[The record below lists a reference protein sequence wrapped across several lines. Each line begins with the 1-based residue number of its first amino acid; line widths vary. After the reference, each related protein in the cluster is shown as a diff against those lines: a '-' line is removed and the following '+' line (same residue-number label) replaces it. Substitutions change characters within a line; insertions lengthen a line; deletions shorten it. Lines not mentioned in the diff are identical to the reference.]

1 LDVPGK
7 PKKLINWQLPMQ
19 RVLYALVPIVAS
31 GVYFFGWRSLLV
43 VAVANAV
50 AFASEYAFTRREG
63 QPVTSA
69 VFVTGTLFALSLPP
83 MLPLWMVALGSA
95 FGVVFGK
102 MVFGGFGKNVFNPAL
117 TGRAFIYISFGDYM
131 TARCWTHPIDGLLG
145 GLLSY
150 ANTAADAITR
160 ATPGSW
166 IKYTAEELASRGIA
180 ETAFS
185 IQRLLVGNVA
195 GVIGGTSAI
204 LVVLGGLYLV
214 RTKAANW
221 RLPLTV
227 ILGFALSHFMLTFF
241 GVAFAANA
249 PDNMDMSAKLLR
261 ALILTFDAAC
271 AGSLLFGAFF
281 YATDP
286 VSAPKTDEA
295 RWIYGFVIGVLSSLI
310 SLFTVWPAG
319 TMFAVLFANMFAPI
333 TDIAV
338 KSIKEKRKQA

>member
-1 LDVPGK
+1 VPQK

-19 RVLYALVPIVAS
+19 RVLYALAPIVAS

-43 VAVANAV
+43 VAVANLT
-50 AFASEYAFTRREG
+50 AFLSEYAFARREG

-69 VFVTGTLFALSLPP
+69 VFVTGTLLALSLPP
-83 MLPLWMVALGSA
+83 MLPLWMVAVGAA

-131 TARCWTHPIDGLLG
+131 TARCWTHPFDGMAG

-150 ANTAADAITR
+150 ANTAADAFTR
-160 ATPGSW
+160 ATPSSW
-166 IKYTAEELASRGIA
+166 LKYTAEELAARGLESSMFSFSR
-180 ETAFS
+180 
-185 IQRLLVGNVA
+185 LVFGNVA
-195 GVIGGTSAI
+195 GVIGGTSAV
-204 LVVLGGLYLV
+204 LVVIGGIYLM

-221 RLPLTV
+221 RLPLSV
-227 ILGFALSHFMLTFF
+227 IAGFAVTHFLLTFF
-241 GVAFAANA
+241 GAAYSGNA
-249 PDNMDMSAKLLR
+249 PALSSVAAQMLR
-261 ALILTFDAAC
+261 ALRMTFAAAC

-295 RWIYGFVIGVLSSLI
+295 RWLYGALIGILSSLI
-310 SLFTVWPAG
+310 GLFTVWPAG
-319 TMFAVLFANMFAPI
+319 TMFAILLANMFAPI
-333 TDIAV
+333 TDYAI
-338 KSIKEKRKQA
+338 KSIKEKGKNA

>member
-1 LDVPGK
+1 MPGK

-19 RVLYALVPIVAS
+19 RVLYALAPIVAS

-50 AFASEYAFTRREG
+50 AFLSEYVFTRRDG

-83 MLPLWMVALGSA
+83 MLPLWMVALGAA

-102 MVFGGFGKNVFNPAL
+102 MVFGGFGKNIFNPAL

-131 TARCWTHPIDGLLG
+131 TARCWTHPFDGLLG
-145 GLLSY
+145 GLLRY
-150 ANTAADAITR
+150 ANDAADAVTR
-160 ATPGSW
+160 ATPGTW
-166 IKYTAEELASRGIA
+166 LKYTAEQL
-180 ETAFS
+180 TANGLDISMFS
-185 IQRLLVGNVA
+185 LEKLVLGNIA

-204 LVVLGGLYLV
+204 LVVIGGLYLV

-227 ILGFALSHFMLTFF
+227 ILGFAITHFLLTFL
-241 GVAFAANA
+241 GAAYAANA
-249 PDNMDMSAKLLR
+249 PEGMELAARLLR
-261 ALILTFDAAC
+261 ALRYTFTSSC

-295 RWIYGFVIGVLSSLI
+295 RWIYGLVIGVLSSLI
-310 SLFTVWPAG
+310 SIFTIWPAG
-319 TMFAVLFANMFAPI
+319 TMFAILFANMFAPI

>member
-1 LDVPGK
+1 MPGK
-7 PKKLINWQLPMQ
+7 PKKLINWQLPMK

-31 GVYFFGWRSLLV
+31 GVYFFGWRALLV

-50 AFASEYAFTRREG
+50 AFISEYVFTHRDG

-69 VFVTGTLFALSLPP
+69 VFVTGTLLALSLPP
-83 MLPLWMVALGSA
+83 LLPLWMVALGSA

-102 MVFGGFGKNVFNPAL
+102 MVFGGFGKNPFNPAL

-131 TARCWTHPIDGLLG
+131 TARCWTHPVDGVLG
-145 GLLSY
+145 GLLHY
-150 ANTAADAITR
+150 ANTAADAVTR
-160 ATPGSW
+160 ATPGTW
-166 IKYTAEELASRGIA
+166 MKYPVEELAAKGLSLDM
-180 ETAFS
+180 FS
-185 IQRLLVGNVA
+185 LDKLMIGNIA

-204 LVVLGGLYLV
+204 LVVIGGLYLV

-227 ILGFALSHFMLTFF
+227 IVGFAVTHFLLTFF
-241 GVAFAANA
+241 GAAYTANA
-249 PDNMDMSAKLLR
+249 PEQLDVAARLLR
-261 ALILTFDAAC
+261 ALRYTFTAAC

-295 RWIYGFVIGVLSSLI
+295 RWIYGTVIGVLSSLI

-319 TMFAVLFANMFAPI
+319 TMFAILFANMFAPI

>member
-1 LDVPGK
+1 VAQK

-43 VAVANAV
+43 VAVANLV
-50 AFASEYAFTRREG
+50 AYLSEYVFTRREA
-63 QPVTSA
+63 QPVSSA

-83 MLPLWMVALGSA
+83 MLPLWMVAVGAA

-131 TARCWTHPIDGLLG
+131 TARCWTHPFDGMLG
-145 GLLSY
+145 GLVHY
-150 ANTAADAITR
+150 ANTAADAVTR
-160 ATPGSW
+160 ATPGVW
-166 IKYTAEELASRGIA
+166 LKYTADELASHGLVPA
-180 ETAFS
+180 MFS
-185 IQRLLVGNVA
+185 LDKLVIGNIA

-204 LVVLGGLYLV
+204 LVVAGGLYLV

-221 RLPLTV
+221 RLPLMV
-227 ILGFALSHFMLTFF
+227 IVGFALTHFLLTFF
-241 GVAFAANA
+241 GAAYAANA
-249 PDNMDMSAKLLR
+249 PENMDLAARLLR
-261 ALILTFDAAC
+261 ALRFAFTSAC

-295 RWIYGFVIGVLSSLI
+295 RWIYGLEIGVLSSLI

-319 TMFAVLFANMFAPI
+319 TMFAILFANMFAPI

-338 KSIKEKRKQA
+338 KSIKEKRKSA

>member
-1 LDVPGK
+1 
-7 PKKLINWQLPMQ
+7 MQ
-19 RVLYALVPIVAS
+19 RVLYALAPIVAS

-150 ANTAADAITR
+150 ANNAADAVTR

-166 IKYTAEELASRGIA
+166 LKYPIGELADKGLSLDM
-180 ETAFS
+180 FS
-185 IQRLLVGNVA
+185 LDKLVIGNIA

-204 LVVLGGLYLV
+204 LVLMGGLYLV

-221 RLPLTV
+221 RLPLMV
-227 ILGFALSHFMLTFF
+227 IVGFAATHFLMTFF
-241 GVAFAANA
+241 GAAYTANA
-249 PDNMDMSAKLLR
+249 PEGLDIAARLLR
-261 ALILTFDAAC
+261 ALRYTFTAAC

-319 TMFAVLFANMFAPI
+319 TMFAILFANMFAPI

>member
-1 LDVPGK
+1 VPGK

-19 RVLYALVPIVAS
+19 RVLYALAPIVAS

-50 AFASEYAFTRREG
+50 AFASEYAFTSREG

-150 ANTAADAITR
+150 ANNAADAVTR
-160 ATPGSW
+160 ATSGSW
-166 IKYTAEELASRGIA
+166 LKYPVSELADKGLSL
-180 ETAFS
+180 EMFS
-185 IQRLLVGNVA
+185 LDKLVIGNIA

-204 LVVLGGLYLV
+204 LVVMGGLYLV

-221 RLPLTV
+221 RLPLMV
-227 ILGFALSHFMLTFF
+227 IVGFAVTHFLMTFF
-241 GVAFAANA
+241 GAAYTANA
-249 PDNMDMSAKLLR
+249 PEGLDITARLLR
-261 ALILTFDAAC
+261 ALRYTFTASC

-295 RWIYGFVIGVLSSLI
+295 RWIYGLVIGVLSSLI
-310 SLFTVWPAG
+310 SIFTIWPAG
-319 TMFAVLFANMFAPI
+319 TMFAILFANMFAPI

>member
-1 LDVPGK
+1 MPGK
-7 PKKLINWQLPMQ
+7 PKKLINWQLPMR
-19 RVLYALVPIVAS
+19 RVLYALTPIVAS
-31 GVYFFGWRSLLV
+31 GVYFFGWRALLV
-43 VAVANAV
+43 VAVANLA
-50 AFASEYAFTRREG
+50 AFFSEYAFTRREG

-83 MLPLWMVALGSA
+83 MLPLWMVALGA
-95 FGVVFGK
+95 VFGVVFGK

-131 TARCWTHPIDGLLG
+131 TARCWTHPVDGLLG
-145 GLLSY
+145 GLLRY
-150 ANTAADAITR
+150 ANNAADAVTR

-166 IKYTAEELASRGIA
+166 LKYTAEDLAARGL
-180 ETAFS
+180 EPGMFS
-185 IQRLLVGNVA
+185 LEKLVLGNIA

-204 LVVLGGLYLV
+204 LVVIGGIYLV

-227 ILGFALSHFMLTFF
+227 ILGFAITHFLLTFF
-241 GVAFAANA
+241 GAAYTANA
-249 PDNMDMSAKLLR
+249 PEGMALAARLLR
-261 ALILTFDAAC
+261 ALRYTFTAAC

-295 RWIYGFVIGVLSSLI
+295 RWIYGTVIGVLSSLI

-319 TMFAVLFANMFAPI
+319 TMFAILFANMFAPI